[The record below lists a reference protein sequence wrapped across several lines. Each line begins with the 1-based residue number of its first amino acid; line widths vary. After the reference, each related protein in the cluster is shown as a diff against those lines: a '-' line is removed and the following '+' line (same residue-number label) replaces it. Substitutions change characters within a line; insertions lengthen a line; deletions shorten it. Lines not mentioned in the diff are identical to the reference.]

1 MSDNGK
7 MKISDHQ
14 LMAITTA
21 FICGASTIIISS
33 SAASLAERDAW
44 ISAIISI
51 PVGLISVWINTY
63 LGKLYPDKTYVEV
76 MQLLL
81 GKWLGGLVAGNF
93 ILMCLTGTSEF
104 VWYVSDFF
112 TTQFMPET
120 PTHIINLLFFISVVI
135 ALLYGIET
143 IARTSE
149 IFFYV
154 IIIMFTLSMIFI
166 SPKVD
171 MNNIRPIL
179 EKGITPVLKG
189 SLQLLSF
196 TVLPSIILNMV
207 YPVNAKVIKSAKKS
221 MLKGYLVGMA
231 ITFISVVMCNLVL
244 GSTITSISRFPVFL
258 LTKEIDIGII
268 FTRLEALIVIVWL
281 LTIFINTVLFFYG
294 GALGLAQLL
303 KLKQH
308 KKIVMPLGLILL
320 VLSDT
325 VYKNAI
331 YEMTWDTEVWP
342 PYIIS
347 LGVVLPVLLLL
358 LTFVKKLLA
367 QKNPEI

>member
-1 MSDNGK
+1 MSDLNK
-7 MKISDHQ
+7 TKISNHQ

-51 PVGLISVWINTY
+51 PVGAIFIWMNTY

-81 GKWLGGLVAGNF
+81 GKWLGGLIAVNF

-104 VWYVSDFF
+104 VWYVSDFL

-120 PTHIINLLFFISVVI
+120 PVYIINLLFIIAVVI
-135 ALLYGIET
+135 ALLYGIEA
-143 IARTSE
+143 IARASE
-149 IFFYV
+149 MFFYV
-154 IIIMFTLSMIFI
+154 IIVMFTFSMLFV

-171 MNNIRPIL
+171 MDNMLPIL
-179 EKGITPVLKG
+179 EKGMTPVLKG

-196 TVLPSIILNMV
+196 TVLPGIILNMV
-207 YPVNAKVIKSAKKS
+207 YPVNVKVIKAAKKS
-221 MLKGYLVGMA
+221 MFKGYLVGMT
-231 ITFISVVMCNLVL
+231 ITFVSVMMCNLVL
-244 GSTITSISRFPVFL
+244 GSTMTSISRFPVFL
-258 LTKEIDIGII
+258 LSKEIDIGII

-281 LTIFINTVLFFYG
+281 LTIFNNTVFFFYG

-308 KKIVMPLGLILL
+308 QKIVLPLGLIIF

-325 VYKNAI
+325 AYKDVI
-331 YEMTWDTEVWP
+331 YELTWDTEVWP

-347 LGVVLPVLLLL
+347 LSIVLPVLLLL
-358 LTFVKKLLA
+358 VTFVKKLLA
-367 QKNPEI
+367 KK